1 MYEKLNLFNGT
12 ILNSQHLAHIEDGI
26 ANNSKAV
33 EKNVAVAVETSYN
46 SHTHVITFKVKNA
59 LGEIISTSTIDL
71 PTESAIININD
82 IVINGKKYLRFTTVN
97 GSTFDVEMDEMFVNL
112 VNEETFSNAI
122 QNINEQISQLQT
134 DVSNSKNDIS
144 NLKSF
149 AENTN
154 KSLANLEQTDIITNK
169 RLANLESAT
178 LDFIEDS
185 SIAYQKTVPENAL
198 PYAEVTKIG
207 GMTRKCTNILPFPY
221 EKESVSL
228 NGGIFTVESD
238 GGISASG
245 TPTDYVDIVLYND
258 KPLSNSTITIS
269 MSGVYD
275 NVMCSFDMYDKEG
288 SVVYSQAIT
297 YGSLTTDIS
306 EYPTASKMRIG
317 LKRNANNRA
326 MSGKVYVMLN
336 IGSTALP
343 YEPYFEGLRSA
354 PVSELVSISKNKL
367 SPFIKGYKIKDD
379 GNTYA
384 SDISAC
390 TDYIEVHDFDSGL
403 YCLSGLNDQLVSF
416 VTMYDKDKK
425 YLGRTGANPYT
436 TMNIVERT
444 SSSML
449 SSAEMVRVRYLRV
462 CSYESSTTTGMI
474 SLIDTLKPVL
484 YSGTTSSPPEYTPY
498 FKRTLPIPEAVR
510 AIEGYGVGIPNST
523 DYNYIEW
530 CEDGT
535 KTLNAKAK
543 EKTLTEKIGWD
554 MRADIVV
561 DGCAVFQ
568 YVNNNEKAYN
578 GNIIAKGFET
588 VVGTHDHFAYSI
600 RAAYYSTA
608 DVTQNIIQVCVPNT
622 VASTNAEFKA
632 YLSSNP
638 IQCVVGYQEPE
649 VTDISDILT
658 DDNFIEVEGG
668 GSITA
673 VNEFGYD
680 VPTTINYATDIG
692 E

>member
-46 SHTHVITFKVKNA
+46 SHTHVITFNVKNA

-185 SIAYQKTVPENAL
+185 TIAYSKTVPENAL

-207 GMTRKCTNILPFPY
+207 GMTRKSTNLATPFNIGY
-221 EKESVSL
+221 NMDDVTGEVFKDDKAVATTDMIAVNIVGDNTYTWSNIVS
-228 NGGIFTVESD
+228 IFT
-238 GGISASG
+238 
-245 TPTDYVDIVLYND
+245 
-258 KPLSNSTITIS
+258 
-269 MSGVYD
+269 SGVYFY
-275 NVMCSFDMYDKEG
+275 NTNKEYLG
-288 SVVYSQAIT
+288 RCGAT
-297 YGSLTTDIS
+297 YREQLIINKELLIANLTN
-306 EYPTASKMRIG
+306 IG
-317 LKRNANNRA
+317 GEIAYIRLWQSALN
-326 MSGKVYVMLN
+326 SGETIDLLTKQPPMIN
-336 IGSTALP
+336 EGSTALP

-354 PVSELVSISKNKL
+354 PVSELVSEGENLASMVNGTYKLGTNFEATFTDGHIDLKIMGYGELLSTVWGSYTQRELPIGTYTLGFNVISPSSNPSAAMYIYVDDEHIGTIRDATNSKTFTLNKPSIVKYGFYEYHTDGIAKSKSIDVILNKGETL
-367 SPFIKGYKIKDD
+367 S
-379 GNTYA
+379 TY
-384 SDISAC
+384 
-390 TDYIEVHDFDSGL
+390 
-403 YCLSGLNDQLVSF
+403 
-416 VTMYDKDKK
+416 
-425 YLGRTGANPYT
+425 R
-436 TMNIVERT
+436 
-444 SSSML
+444 
-449 SSAEMVRVRYLRV
+449 
-462 CSYESSTTTGMI
+462 
-474 SLIDTLKPVL
+474 
-484 YSGTTSSPPEYTPY
+484 PY

-510 AIEGYGVGIPNST
+510 PAHGINENVY
-523 DYNYIEW
+523 DYIEW

-535 KTLNAKAK
+535 RKKHIKCGVVVFNG
-543 EKTLTEKIGWD
+543 TEGW
-554 MRADIVV
+554 
-561 DGCAVFQ
+561 
-568 YVNNNEKAYN
+568 
-578 GNIIAKGFET
+578 
-588 VVGTHDHFAYSI
+588 
-600 RAAYYSTA
+600 
-608 DVTQNIIQVCVPNT
+608 
-622 VASTNAEFKA
+622 
-632 YLSSNP
+632 LNP
-638 IQCVVGYQEPE
+638 IDSETNKCFRLMLSAAKINGALCSHFNYMSAPYSLPSGTTGVFGWESSYSVVYFASGHSTVEEWKDYLAEQYANGTPVTVIYALPTPE